1 MATEFEKK
9 QLDRILREQ
18 IRRECE
24 ALRLYEPMPHQE
36 AMHSSKTQT
45 IVMRKGN
52 QCGGEQPL
60 ESCIFT
66 PTGKTTLGELK
77 PGDVILGGDGLPCV
91 VEAVQEYGDSP
102 CYRFTFSDGTSC
114 EAGENHKWTC
124 HMGRRLDRPKSA
136 SVNEPGWRVHT
147 TEEIVSWTK
156 ERGYRHGT
164 ARGSGHY
171 RVCFPSA
178 TAQFTE
184 RDVPVDPYTLGVL
197 IGDGNFTHRAITI
210 TSADDEVI
218 SGVVLPAG
226 CRMRKL
232 ANKSTTPER
241 YGRASV
247 YSISGIRWRCN
258 PMADA
263 LRSLGLHGKRGHE
276 KHIPE
281 CYIHNSVGVR
291 LSILQGLMD
300 TDGTCGTGGG
310 AAFFTSSESLVRDV
324 SELVKS
330 LGGRVSVD
338 WRENS
343 HKGKDG
349 RPLAHMCI
357 VLPAGLNPFRLARK
371 RERWAS
377 RRSKYR
383 NFRYLEGIEYV
394 GGKPCRCIKVSN
406 ESLTYLT
413 DDYIVTHNT
422 LAGAVEVAR
431 AVTNSDPHKKYPES
445 GIVACLG
452 YGEKHI
458 GKTFYPKLFRSGAF
472 DIIKDLGTGK
482 WRTYRPWPMA
492 DGGDLERDSEKK
504 PAPPLIPQRFVK
516 EIAWEK
522 RSERIFSVV
531 RLTTGWELWAFNSAG
546 DPGQAQ
552 GFQCKLYWVDEDLA
566 TAGWISEILFRLLK
580 QEGYLRW
587 TALPHGKNDEM
598 LSLLDEWEKQQ
609 TEPEKTVEVITAATY
624 DNKYIE
630 PEKLA
635 KTIKTARAMGED
647 VYRQRILGEL
657 SLESIYMYPTF
668 NRRIHDVANVKPHS
682 TEAQKILAE
691 REGEPPE
698 DWTRYASIDPG
709 HNVLAIMFLAV
720 PPEEL
725 GDQVFIYDECYIRQ
739 ATHRSFGEAMQRK
752 CSGQVFE
759 SFIIDIHGGRLSSV
773 ASGEMPVDK
782 YADALSELGI
792 APQTG
797 RPFIHGEDDRARRE
811 NEMRNMLAVGRD
823 ENPRL
828 MVCAAR
834 CPNFCHEMERFKKKT
849 IKYGGKDV
857 PLDEGNRKVNTHTIE
872 AVEQAIAID
881 LKWVPRRSSAVR
893 RAVDWFTDWAKRNKN
908 RQAMAD
914 RLLQGGGW
922 GRINLGPRGDG

>member
-52 QCGGEQPL
+52 QCGGEQPV
-60 ESCIFT
+60 ESCIIT
-66 PTGKTTLGELK
+66 PTGKTTLGELQL
-77 PGDVILGGDGLPCV
+77 GQVILGGDGLPCT
-91 VEAVQEYGDSP
+91 VEGIQEYGPSP
-102 CYRFTFSDGTSC
+102 VYRFTFSDGTSC

-124 HMGRRLDRPKSA
+124 RMGGRRLRPKSGCVDEDGW
-136 SVNEPGWRVHT
+136 SVH
-147 TEEIVSWTK
+147 STK
-156 ERGYRHGT
+156 ELLAYIERFGFKCGES
-164 ARGSGHY
+164 RGSGHY
-171 RVCFPSA
+171 RICFPTA
-178 TAQFTE
+178 IAQFQAQ
-184 RDVPVDPYTLGVL
+184 DVPIDPYTLGVL
-197 IGDGNFTHRAITI
+197 IGDGNFTHHAVNI
-210 TSADDEVI
+210 TSADEEVI
-218 SGVVLPAG
+218 GGLALPDGSRVSKLKSGVGTAE
-226 CRMRKL
+226 KL
-232 ANKSTTPER
+232 
-241 YGRASV
+241 GRASV
-247 YSISGIRWRCN
+247 YGISGMEWRNN
-258 PMADA
+258 PMLNG
-263 LRSLGLHGKRGHE
+263 LRALGLHGKKGHD
-276 KHIPE
+276 KFIPE
-281 CYIHNSVGVR
+281 CYLRNSVEVR
-291 LSILQGLMD
+291 LGLLQGLMD
-300 TDGTCGTGGG
+300 TDGNCSISGGG
-310 AAFFTSSESLVRDV
+310 GFYTTSERLVADVTELVR
-324 SELVKS
+324 S
-330 LGGRVSVD
+330 LGGRTSVD
-338 WRENS
+338 WRPNS
-343 HKGKDG
+343 HKGKPG
-349 RPLAHMCI
+349 RLLAHMS
-357 VLPAGLNPFRLARK
+357 VVVPGFNPFRLPRK
-371 RERWAS
+371 RDRYSS
-377 RRSKYR
+377 RLKGKFR
-383 NFRYLEGIEYV
+383 NFRYLEKIEYV
-394 GGKPCRCIKVSN
+394 GVKVCRCIKVDN
-406 ESLTYLT
+406 ASLTYLT

-624 DNKYIE
+624 ENKYIE